1 MFKSLPKK
9 SITCF
14 SGGLIVFGRHMN
26 LIILTDLLKD
36 PLIHPSILCW
46 IWFIAFA
53 MPVSFNTFF
62 GSFLDFLCY
71 ILPTLASSLP
81 PIASCPVHSKW
92 FRTSSKLTNGS
103 HIFFSGQGSLDQKG
117 NSIFQI
123 VRCEMPLVAPP
134 KSPPPSW
141 ANQLPNVLASK
152 FWSQHGMY
160 RAGGTDHVWPP
171 SRFWHLSREQ

>member
-36 PLIHPSILCW
+36 PLIHPSIVCW

-53 MPVSFNTFF
+53 MPVPSTLFLGRFWISYVISFPP
-62 GSFLDFLCY
+62 SHPHFLPLRLVQFIRNDSELHR
-71 ILPTLASSLP
+71 A
-81 PIASCPVHSKW
+81 A
-92 FRTSSKLTNGS
+92 NGS
-103 HIFFSGQGSLDQKG
+103 HIYKWSGVLDQKG
-117 NSIFQI
+117 NSIFQIRVSQI
-123 VRCEMPLVAPP
+123 VRCEMPLVAP
-134 KSPPPSW
+134 PPPSW

-152 FWSQHGMY
+152 FWSHWDVLGWTVVVVLTCNTY
-160 RAGGTDHVWPP
+160 RT
-171 SRFWHLSREQ
+171 